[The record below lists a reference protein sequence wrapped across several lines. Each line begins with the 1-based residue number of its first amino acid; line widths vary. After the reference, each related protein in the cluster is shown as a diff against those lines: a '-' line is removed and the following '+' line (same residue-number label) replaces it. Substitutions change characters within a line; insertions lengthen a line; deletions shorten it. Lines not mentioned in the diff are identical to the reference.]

1 MRGRPALPITVLL
14 TIAALAGCSS
24 AERAAHTVPTVPAPQ
39 GQPASFTT
47 TAAADPAP
55 ASAASPQDAVARYVA
70 AEASGD
76 HTTSWSLLSDDER
89 ARVGSLA
96 AWIDE
101 AEARLPLVSLADVT
115 VDGSTVVTDTAL
127 TPRLDETGFVPA
139 HARIEWRPVRRGGG
153 WAVAPS
159 STTVTALL
167 PPDDAARVAVQTWLD
182 GRRHGEATGEYA
194 GNLLGQPRLV
204 DGLAPSA
211 SLTAGTPAPLDTAP
225 DPQVAV
231 NAFGADAVRFVRA
244 VPVSGA
250 PRLVVLTAPLGDAWQ
265 VVGVQAPR

>member
-14 TIAALAGCSS
+14 TVAALAGCSS
-24 AERAAHTVPTVPAPQ
+24 SPPAAHTVPTVPAPQ
-39 GQPASFTT
+39 GPPASFTSST
-47 TAAADPAP
+47 VADPAP
-55 ASAASPQDAVARYVA
+55 VAAANPQDAVARYVA

-76 HTTSWSLLSDDER
+76 HATSWSLLSDDER

-96 AWIDE
+96 AWVDE
-101 AEARLPLVSLADVT
+101 ADARLPLVSVADLT
-115 VDGSTVVTDTAL
+115 VDGSTVITDTTLA
-127 TPRLDETGFVPA
+127 PRLDETGFVPG
-139 HARIEWRPVRRGGG
+139 HARIEWRPVRRGDG

-167 PPDDAARVAVQTWLD
+167 PSDDAARIAVQTWLD
-182 GRRHGEATGEYA
+182 GRRHGDATGEYA
-194 GNLLGQPRLV
+194 GSLLGQPTLV
-204 DGLAPSA
+204 DGLAPAA
-211 SLTAGTPAPLDTAP
+211 SLTAGRPEPLEAAP

-231 NAFGADAVRFVRA
+231 NAFGADASRFVRA
-244 VPVSGA
+244 VPVTGT